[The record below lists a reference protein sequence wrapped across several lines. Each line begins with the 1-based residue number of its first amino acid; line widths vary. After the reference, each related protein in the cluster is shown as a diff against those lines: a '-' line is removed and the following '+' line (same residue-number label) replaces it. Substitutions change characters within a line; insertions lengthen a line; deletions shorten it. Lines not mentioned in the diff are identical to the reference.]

1 MLLSSLIH
9 DYTTLTIEGTPAIYH
24 AWYNNEG
31 RRVASFII
39 WTQWDGINLSD
50 LEIEKPFRNLGLS
63 SQLLD
68 YAIKELGV
76 RCLTAEKD
84 NLIAN
89 HVYKKYGFKIVA
101 EDEKY
106 FYYIWEANASPNFTL

>member
-1 MLLSSLIH
+1 MSLSSLIH
-9 DYTTLTIEGTPAIYH
+9 DYCSLIIKDTPAIYH

-50 LEIEKPFRNLGLS
+50 LEVEKPFRNLGLS

-76 RCLTAEKD
+76 RCLAAEKD
-84 NLIAN
+84 NFIAN
-89 HVYKKYGFKIVA
+89 HVYKKYGFKIIA
-101 EDEKY
+101 EDEKN
-106 FYYIWEANASPNFTL
+106 FYYIWET

>member
-1 MLLSSLIH
+1 MTQPMSLSSLIH
-9 DYTTLTIEGTPAIYH
+9 DYTTLTIKDTPAIYH

-50 LEIEKPFRNLGLS
+50 LEVEKPFRNLGLS

-68 YAIKELGV
+68 YATKELGV
-76 RCLTAEKD
+76 RCLAAEKD
-84 NLIAN
+84 NLIAK
-89 HVYKKYGFKIVA
+89 HIYEKYGFKIIA
-101 EDEKY
+101 EDEKC
-106 FYYIWEANASPNFTL
+106 YYFTLS